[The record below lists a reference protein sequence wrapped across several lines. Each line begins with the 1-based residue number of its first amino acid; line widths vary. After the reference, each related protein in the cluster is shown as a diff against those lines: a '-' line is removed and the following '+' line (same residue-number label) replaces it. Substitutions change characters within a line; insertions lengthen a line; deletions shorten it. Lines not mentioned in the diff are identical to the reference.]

1 MDEAQLIAKLRRVEN
16 LFAGA
21 ATPGEREA
29 AASAL
34 DRMRR
39 RLEELQRSDPA
50 VEQKFRLTDVW
61 SRRLLLALMRR
72 YGIRPYRYAGQRHT
86 TVMARVSRGFVEQTL
101 WPEFVELDEM
111 LRRYLEETTERVIR
125 EGLEADSSEAEE
137 RSVGSAAVIEGT
149 RTAVGL
155 ARR

>member
-1 MDEAQLIAKLRRVEN
+1 MDESQLIEKLRRVEN

-21 ATPGEREA
+21 ATAGEREA
-29 AASAL
+29 AANASE
-34 DRMRR
+34 RIRR
-39 RLEELQRSDPA
+39 RLKDLKLSDPP

-86 TVMARVSRGFVEQTL
+86 TVMARAPRGFVDQTL
-101 WPEFVELDEM
+101 WPEFVELDEV

-125 EGLEADSSEAEE
+125 EGLESDISEAEV
-137 RSVGSAAVIEGT
+137 RPALPGT
-149 RTAVGL
+149 EA
-155 ARR
+155 

>member
-1 MDEAQLIAKLRRVEN
+1 VDEGQLIEKLRRVEN

-21 ATPGEREA
+21 ATAGEREA
-29 AASAL
+29 AANAAE
-34 DRMRR
+34 RIRR
-39 RLEELQRSDPA
+39 RLKDLALSDPP

-86 TVMARVSRGFVEQTL
+86 TVMANVSRGFVEQTL
-101 WPEFVELDEM
+101 WPEFIELDEV
-111 LRRYLEETTERVIR
+111 LRHYLEETTERVIR

-137 RSVGSAAVIEGT
+137 RSALPGT
-149 RTAVGL
+149 TP
-155 ARR
+155 

>member
-1 MDEAQLIAKLRRVEN
+1 MDEGQLIERLRRVEN

-21 ATPGEREA
+21 ATAGEREA
-29 AASAL
+29 AANAAE
-34 DRMRR
+34 RIRR
-39 RLEELQRSDPA
+39 RLKELAVSDPP

-101 WPEFVELDEM
+101 WPEFVELDEV
-111 LRRYLEETTERVIR
+111 LRRYLEETTARVIR
-125 EGLEADSSEAEE
+125 EGLEADSSEAEK
-137 RSVGSAAVIEGT
+137 
-149 RTAVGL
+149 
-155 ARR
+155 RRALPGMEP

>member
-1 MDEAQLIAKLRRVEN
+1 MDEGQLIERLRRVEN

-21 ATPGEREA
+21 ATAGERHA
-29 AASAL
+29 AANASE
-34 DRMRR
+34 RIRQ
-39 RLEELQRSDPA
+39 RLKELQLSDPE

-101 WPEFVELDEM
+101 WPEFLELDSV

-125 EGLEADSSEAEE
+125 EGLESDISEAEV
-137 RSVGSAAVIEGT
+137 RQALP
-149 RTAVGL
+149 TAG
-155 ARR
+155 AQ

>member
-1 MDEAQLIAKLRRVEN
+1 MDEAQLIEKLRRVES

-21 ATPGEREA
+21 GTAGERGA
-29 AASAL
+29 AANASE
-34 DRMRR
+34 RIRR
-39 RLEELQRSDPA
+39 RLKELQVNDPP

-72 YGIRPYRYAGQRHT
+72 YGIRPYRYGGQRHT

-101 WPEFVELDEM
+101 WPEFVELDTV
-111 LRRYLEETTERVIR
+111 LRHYLEETTERVIR

-137 RSVGSAAVIEGT
+137 RSALPGAQP
-149 RTAVGL
+149 
-155 ARR
+155 

>member
-1 MDEAQLIAKLRRVEN
+1 MDEAQLIEKLRRVEN

-21 ATPGEREA
+21 ATTGEREA
-29 AASAL
+29 AANAAE
-34 DRMRR
+34 RIRR
-39 RLEELQRSDPA
+39 RLKDLQFSDPP

-86 TVMARVSRGFVEQTL
+86 TVMARVSRGFVEEKL
-101 WPEFVELDEM
+101 WPEFVELDEV

-137 RSVGSAAVIEGT
+137 RSALPGAEP
-149 RTAVGL
+149 
-155 ARR
+155 

>member
-1 MDEAQLIAKLRRVEN
+1 MDEGQLIERLRRVEN

-21 ATPGEREA
+21 ATAGEREA
-29 AASAL
+29 AANASE
-34 DRMRR
+34 RIRR
-39 RLEELQRSDPA
+39 RLKDLQLSDPP

-86 TVMARVSRGFVEQTL
+86 TVMASVSRGFVEQTL
-101 WPEFVELDEM
+101 WPEFVELDEV

-137 RSVGSAAVIEGT
+137 RSALPGAEP
-149 RTAVGL
+149 
-155 ARR
+155 